1 MAVVTESFNPPDS
14 FFQNACR
21 PEGEDGALM
30 LDKMN
35 VGHLKLAE
43 WGFAHLQIK
52 DDADILDIGCGGGA
66 NLKVHLAKSSRGTVT
81 GIDYSPVSVEKS
93 RQYNL
98 EDVNSGRCRVIEGNV
113 AGLPFEDNSFDIIT
127 AFETVYFWPDIER
140 SLAQV
145 YRVLRRGGTFMICNE
160 DGGETDKG
168 EKWTKIIKGM
178 TIYKPERL
186 RRLLTEAGFTN
197 IEVDTKYPDWLT
209 VTAEKH

>member
-1 MAVVTESFNPPDS
+1 M
-14 FFQNACR
+14 
-21 PEGEDGALM
+21 
-30 LDKMN
+30 
-35 VGHLKLAE
+35 
-43 WGFAHLQIK
+43 
-52 DDADILDIGCGGGA
+52 
-66 NLKVHLAKSSRGTVT
+66 KVHLAKSSRGTVT

-93 RQYNL
+93 REYNL
-98 EDVNSGRCRVIEGNV
+98 EAVSSGRCRVIEGNV

-145 YRVLRRGGTFMICNE
+145 YRVLRKGGTFMICNE

-197 IEVDTKYPDWLT
+197 IAVDTKDPDWLT